1 MKNYSDIINMPRPVS
16 KHPKM
21 DVANRAKQFM
31 PMDALRGFSLAILT
45 KQAERE
51 FVTRISLTEDA
62 QEQLDRRLHMVRPGD
77 TVSVTFFRL
86 EKVLGDLEVGTY
98 HAETGVIEDIDLQGG
113 AVVLPQAF
121 VPISEIIDIR
131 SNAFD
136 TEYSDPEVEEYAEP
150 DQTQTECG
158 GKRRP

>member
-1 MKNYSDIINMPRPVS
+1 MKDYSDIIHMEPPQLS
-16 KHPKM
+16 HPKM
-21 DVANRAKQFM
+21 DLGNRAKQFM

-51 FVTRISLTEDA
+51 LVTRISLSDDA
-62 QEQLDRRLHMVRPGD
+62 QEQLDHRLHMVRPGD

-113 AVVLPQAF
+113 TVILPQAF